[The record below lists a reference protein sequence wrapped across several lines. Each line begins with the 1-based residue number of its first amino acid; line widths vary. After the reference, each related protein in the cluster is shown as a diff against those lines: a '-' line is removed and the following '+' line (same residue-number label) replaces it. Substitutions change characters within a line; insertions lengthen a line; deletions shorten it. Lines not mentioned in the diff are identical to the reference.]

1 MHKKHVKIGKGA
13 IYHPFRIM
21 KKTRKQLFKELFEHK
36 ERLQKINLNHLFEK
50 DKNRFNNYSL
60 LACDILLDYSKNYLD
75 DKSKKAL
82 FDLARIVDVEGAR
95 QKMQMGEKINFTENR
110 AVMHTALRYQG
121 EGEILLDGKNIME
134 QIRSVLLKMKNFCD
148 NLHQGKILGAR
159 GEKFSNIVNIGIG
172 GSDLGPQMA
181 IKALKPYHKKGIKAH
196 FISNIDGANICEVLN
211 ELNPAT
217 TLFIVSSKSFTTKET
232 MQNAQTA
239 KKWLQKTLGE
249 RAVKNHFV
257 AISTNI
263 EACTQFGVDEKNI
276 FAFWDFVGGRYSVWS
291 AIGLSLAIII
301 GFDNFND
308 FLRGAYLMDRHFFT
322 APLEQNMPVILALI
336 GFFYRNIYNFPTLA
350 IVPYSYRLRRFPAYL
365 QQLDMESN
373 GKSVDRE
380 GEFVDYNTGAIIWGE
395 MGTNAQHAFFQLLHQ
410 GKDIIPVDFLLGKK
424 DENNL
429 GEHHNMLLANCLAQ
443 SQALMRGKN
452 INQVKEELKK
462 QGLSEEKIAKLAP
475 HKVFTGNRPS
485 NTIIYDRLSP
495 QILGSL
501 IALYEHKV
509 FVQGVIWNI
518 NSFDQWGVE
527 LGKQLADNLLP
538 YFEEEKNGAK
548 NAQNRPLNSDSS
560 TLGLVDYLRK

>member
-1 MHKKHVKIGKGA
+1 
-13 IYHPFRIM
+13 M

-36 ERLQKINLNHLFEK
+36 ERLQKIDLNNLFEK

-110 AVMHTALRYQG
+110 AVLHTALRYQG
-121 EGEILLDGKNIME
+121 EGEVLLDGKNIME

-148 NLHQGKILGAR
+148 NLHQGKILGAS
-159 GEKFSNIVNIGIG
+159 GEKFSDIVNIGIG

-196 FISNIDGANICEVLN
+196 FISNIDGANISEVLN

-239 KKWLQKTLGE
+239 KIWLQNALGE

-301 GFDNFND
+301 GFDNFNE
-308 FLRGAYLMDRHFFT
+308 FLRGAYLMDRHFFA

-336 GFFYRNIYNFPTLA
+336 GIFYRNIFAFPTLA

-410 GKDIIPVDFLLGKK
+410 GKDIIPVDFLLSKK

-429 GEHHNMLLANCLAQ
+429 SKHNNMLLANCLAQ

-462 QGLSEEKIAKLAP
+462 QGLSEKKIAKLAP

-501 IALYEHKV
+501 IALYEHKI

-538 YFEEEKNGAK
+538 YFEEGKNGTK
-548 NAQNRPLNSDSS
+548 NAQNRPLNGDSS